1 MAGRPGRE
9 PIRVL
14 PVVDRVAADVRLD
27 PYLTLRGLAA
37 YSGIAP
43 RTLRVYLNDAQHP
56 LPAYQLGGRE
66 DRRGARLL
74 FRVSEFDAWLQQ
86 HRRRPRVDVD
96 RIVADVLG
104 RKPA

>member
-1 MAGRPGRE
+1 MTERRPRA

-27 PYLTLRGLAA
+27 PYFTLRGLAQ

-43 RTLRVYLNDAQHP
+43 RTLRVYVHDPTHP
-56 LPAYQLGGRE
+56 LPAYQLGGR
-66 DRRGARLL
+66 LL
-74 FRVSEFDAWLQQ
+74 FRVSEFDRWIEA

-104 RKPA
+104 PRRPA